1 MLNKKVLQ
9 LLHLMEELDCG
20 GIVQM
25 PSVQE
30 ILGQE
35 LPVTFKVA
43 TKGHVGSLQLVKS
56 FLKLVLFGYKVSSLF
71 I

>member
-1 MLNKKVLQ
+1 MLNEKVLQ

-25 PSVQE
+25 PSMQE
-30 ILGQE
+30 IPGQE

-43 TKGHVGSLQLVKS
+43 TKGHVGSL
-56 FLKLVLFGYKVSSLF
+56 
-71 I
+71 